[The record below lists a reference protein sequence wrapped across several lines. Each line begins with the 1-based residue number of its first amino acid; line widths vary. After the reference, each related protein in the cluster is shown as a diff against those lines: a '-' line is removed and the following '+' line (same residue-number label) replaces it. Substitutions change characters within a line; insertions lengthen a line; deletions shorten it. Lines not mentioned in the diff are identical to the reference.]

1 MILKVVNVRR
11 EVKGQDP
18 LETEDVL
25 TSGDGPVIERNLR
38 NHTVKNTVLNNI
50 FCRQ

>member
-11 EVKGQDP
+11 QVKGQDP

-25 TSGDGPVIERNLR
+25 TCGDGPVIERKYQ
-38 NHTVKNTVLNNI
+38 TVKTL
-50 FCRQ
+50 C